1 MEIAGSCI
9 IMINAKSATP
19 VMRQFWE
26 MKRSNPDS
34 ILLFRMGDFYELF
47 FDDAVIAS
55 KELDIALTSRGKYD
69 GKPVPMC
76 GVPFHAYM
84 PYLEKLTKK
93 KYKIAICEQVETPEQ
108 AKIRGGSKALVKRE
122 VVRIVTPGT
131 LTEEVLPNNK
141 LKTWLVNY
149 VGERFES
156 ENLPLENL

>member
-1 MEIAGSCI
+1 MSELNKLEQPSLPLLSKVTGDALL
-9 IMINAKSATP
+9 KTTP
-19 VMRQFWE
+19 MYQHFLELKVE
-26 MKRSNPDS
+26 NEDC
-34 ILLFRMGDFYELF
+34 LLFFRMGDFYELF

-122 VVRIVTPGT
+122 VVRIVTVSYTHLT
-131 LTEEVLPNNK
+131 LPTIYSV
-141 LKTWLVNY
+141 
-149 VGERFES
+149 
-156 ENLPLENL
+156 